1 MSVTYHID
9 KVKGIIRTRCIGNV
23 TFDEVVDH
31 FRELE
36 RDPDCPDRLDA
47 LLDLSETTSI
57 PEANQLR
64 AVSYQIGRIRE
75 RVKFNACAIVACKEV
90 LFGMMRMFE
99 IFAQE
104 QFRMTCVFREVGEA
118 EAWLTSQQSLAV

>member
-36 RDPDCPDRLDA
+36 RDPDCPNHLDV

-99 IFAQE
+99 IFAEE